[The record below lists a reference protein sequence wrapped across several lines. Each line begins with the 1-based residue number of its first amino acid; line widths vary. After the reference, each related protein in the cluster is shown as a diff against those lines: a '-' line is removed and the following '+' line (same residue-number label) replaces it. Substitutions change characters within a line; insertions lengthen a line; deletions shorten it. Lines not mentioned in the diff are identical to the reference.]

1 MYETNGS
8 CIYYSEDIKVSL
20 ERTFVAIKPDGV
32 ERGIIGEVIKRFESR
47 GLKLVGM
54 KLMKLSNEK
63 AQEHYGEH
71 KGKPFFDGL
80 VSFIT
85 AGPIVA
91 MVWEGKGAIALCRST
106 IGATNPAQA
115 APGTIRGD
123 LAVEIGRNV
132 VHGSDGP
139 ESAKREIGIFFSESE
154 ICAEWPRAVDK
165 WVSE

>member
-1 MYETNGS
+1 MYETS
-8 CIYYSEDIKVSL
+8 VTFHTEDIKVSV

-32 ERGIIGEVIKRFESR
+32 ERGLIGKIIDRFESR

-54 KLMKLSNEK
+54 KLMKLSSEK

-91 MVWEGKGAIALCRST
+91 MVWEGKGAITLCRNT
-106 IGATNPAQA
+106 IGATNPAA
-115 APGTIRGD
+115 SAPGSIRGD
-123 LAVEIGRNV
+123 FAVEIGRNV

-139 ESAKREIGIFFSESE
+139 ESAAREIGIFFKEEELCPS
-154 ICAEWPRAVDK
+154 WPRAVDK

>member
-1 MYETNGS
+1 MS
-8 CIYYSEDIKVSL
+8 V

-32 ERGIIGEVIKRFESR
+32 ERGLIGAIISRFENR

-54 KLMKLSNEK
+54 KLMKLSKEK
-63 AQEHYGEH
+63 AEEHYGEH

-91 MVWEGKGAIALCRST
+91 MVWEGKNAISLARNT
-106 IGATNPAQA
+106 IGATNPASS

-123 LAVEIGRNV
+123 FAVEIGRNI

-139 ESAKREIGIFFSESE
+139 ESAAREISIFFSDSE
-154 ICAEWPRAVDK
+154 LCPGWSRSIDK
-165 WVSE
+165 WVSEG